1 MVSQRTKK
9 VNDGVKKLKKK
20 DIFPTACSRCSMW
33 NVVHKYGAKTS
44 QERKPTEPLNIHGS

>member
-33 NVVHKYGAKTS
+33 DVVYKYGAKTS